1 MNSTMEGLYNA
12 VPLVVIPQM
21 IEQDMT
27 AHRVEELSL
36 GIRLAPDNVS
46 VDALRSA
53 VAQVQENE
61 AIHERVR
68 AMQQEIRNC
77 GGYKGATDKLIE
89 YAQQQ

>member
-1 MNSTMEGLYNA
+1 
-12 VPLVVIPQM
+12 M

-27 AHRVEELSL
+27 AHRVEELGL
-36 GIRLAPDNVS
+36 GIMLARDNVS

-53 VAQVQENE
+53 VAHVQENE
-61 AIHERVR
+61 AIHEHVR